1 MILFVSY
8 IVLFVL
14 VTRRKEQHMFDKI
27 KSITLKINLLFPI
40 TELGIHI
47 NNVFCSMKERNVCC
61 RKKQFT
67 EGSLGSCEKCPVA
80 LRIKYSGFGGI
91 HTSF

>member
-1 MILFVSY
+1 
-8 IVLFVL
+8 
-14 VTRRKEQHMFDKI
+14 MFDKV

-40 TELGIHI
+40 TELNVHI

-67 EGSLGSCEKCPVA
+67 EGSEHCCEKCPVA
-80 LRIKYSGFGGI
+80 LSMKYSGFVGI
-91 HTSF
+91 YTSF